1 MSRGAIWWRMVLPI
15 RAVTTCLILLLPFQ
29 RSCARQGEAGVD
41 SSFKRK
47 RALGKR
53 AWNGQT
59 LEASSSTG
67 QQLRQGGR
75 EEGSQLGH
83 RSNRRAAAHA
93 PPCPA
98 PRPKALQLRLTKH
111 LGPCRTFKE
120 QASHFLPISMSL
132 FMTQYFESDK
142 QIFDILQGVLKTS
155 QELCMLSRS
164 LSVY

>member
-15 RAVTTCLILLLPFQ
+15 RAVTSCLFLLLPFQ

-83 RSNRRAAAHA
+83 RSNRRAGCPMPRPA
-93 PPCPA
+93 PPHALRPCNFGSPNTWVPVEPLKSRRRIFCP
-98 PRPKALQLRLTKH
+98 
-111 LGPCRTFKE
+111 
-120 QASHFLPISMSL
+120 FLCP
-132 FMTQYFESDK
+132 
-142 QIFDILQGVLKTS
+142 
-155 QELCMLSRS
+155 
-164 LSVY
+164 